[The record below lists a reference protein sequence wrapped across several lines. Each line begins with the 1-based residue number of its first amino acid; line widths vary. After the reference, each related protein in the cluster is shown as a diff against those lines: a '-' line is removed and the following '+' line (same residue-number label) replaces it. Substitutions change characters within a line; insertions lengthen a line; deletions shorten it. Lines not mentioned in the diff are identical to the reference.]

1 MSDDIN
7 DLLVLFLKCF
17 LFTVLKIRGLYPEE
31 SFKRQQVLGHLAW
44 WSTCSEVEEYVS
56 GLCESLRPGICRN
69 RLRRVLLPIC
79 GAGGALRERYAVE
92 LLAEPQRLAA
102 QGIDEVCHALR
113 LALVKLEM
121 SPVLLGPNTG
131 GGAAVQPGQS
141 PSAPL
146 TWAVLVET
154 RAPAVEDAPREEAL
168 GPAWDALGDR
178 GRQAAGP
185 PGMIFHPLK
194 SVAGAAAAGGHGPPV
209 VLNVYVEDASRA
221 LHPH

>member
-131 GGAAVQPGQS
+131 GRGAPGHDL
-141 PSAPL
+141 P
-146 TWAVLVET
+146 
-154 RAPAVEDAPREEAL
+154 PAEER
-168 GPAWDALGDR
+168 R
-178 GRQAAGP
+178 GRRGRGGARPARRPQRVRGGCLPRVASTLRGGRSCAACRLRARGRGG
-185 PGMIFHPLK
+185 GMCR
-194 SVAGAAAAGGHGPPV
+194 SS
-209 VLNVYVEDASRA
+209 NVGVPCFGLRTSCVQ
-221 LHPH
+221 